1 MKAKSHLKKDE
12 VIEAKKLYQLILQAF
27 PKNLRAHQGLTALN
41 KTRQSNITK
50 SPPQETVDQLVNLY
64 NQRQFT
70 VVVEQALALT
80 GRYPEAFVVWNILGA
95 STAQIGKH
103 EEAIDAYNKALSL
116 KPDNAAVH
124 NNLGNNFRDQGKMEE
139 AIDSYNKALSL
150 KPDYA
155 DAYYNL
161 GNALQDQG
169 KMDEAIDA
177 YNKALSLKPDN
188 AFVYNNMGNILRD
201 QGKHEEAIDAYNKAL
216 SLKPDNPVVYNNM
229 GNNLRDQ
236 GKLDK
241 AIETYNK
248 ALSVKHDYADAHL
261 NLSFT
266 FLNSGKLQEGF
277 SKFEW
282 RWKTSQFLSQQRHFS
297 KPMWNGKQGLDGK
310 TIFLW
315 CEQGVGDTLNW
326 SSCLSLVTSR
336 AKHCI
341 LECQKKLV
349 PLLERSFP
357 SIEVKAV
364 NKSLDQERDDFDFHL
379 PMGSLYK
386 NFIQDISTKDKAE
399 AYLVPDPV
407 RVKYWKNRLRSIG
420 NGPYIGISWKS
431 SNLSAIR
438 LPNYAN
444 ISELSPILEVPNVTF
459 INLQY
464 TDFANDL
471 TKVKEELGVKIH
483 NFDDLDH
490 YNDID
495 DVAALCS
502 ALDIVI
508 STQTTVPS
516 IAAGVGTLTKLA
528 VWKQSPWNNVLISPI
543 GPSIDKFERNIWE
556 PWENVFNL
564 IANDIFKLTKY

>member
-64 NQRQFT
+64 NKGQHES
-70 VVVEQALALT
+70 VVNQAKLLTEQ
-80 GRYPEAFVVWNILGA
+80 YPKEISFWNLLGA
-95 STAQIGKH
+95 SATEIGILDQAIKAYKNAISLNPKYADTYSNMSVTLQKLGKLD
-103 EEAIDAYNKALSL
+103 EAIEACKKAIYLRPDFAVCYSNMGNSLQKQGKTNKAI
-116 KPDNAAVH
+116 
-124 NNLGNNFRDQGKMEE
+124 E
-139 AIDSYNKALSL
+139 AYKKAICL

-155 DAYYNL
+155 DAYYNMGVSL
-161 GNALQDQG
+161 EEQNKIEEAL
-169 KMDEAIDA
+169 EA
-177 YNKALSLKPDN
+177 YNKTILVNPNDTSAHINIGNIFKNQGKINDAIEVNKKVISMKPDHPEAHRN
-188 AFVYNNMGNILRD
+188 LAFTLLNIGRVKEGL
-201 QGKHEEAIDAYNKAL
+201 EEY
-216 SLKPDNPVVYNNM
+216 
-229 GNNLRDQ
+229 
-236 GKLDK
+236 
-241 AIETYNK
+241 
-248 ALSVKHDYADAHL
+248 
-261 NLSFT
+261 
-266 FLNSGKLQEGF
+266 
-277 SKFEW
+277 EW
-282 RWKTSQFLSQQRHFS
+282 RFKNDVFLSQQRHFS